1 MQTHALACTWMYK
14 PRQRIAR
21 FLRVPKR
28 QTQKSARQLIKNSYL
43 KRIGRR
49 SEVSAMQES
58 AILLLQSESIDAQ
71 WFRIALQSA
80 ADPCADNEA
89 AA

>member
-21 FLRVPKR
+21 FLRMPKR

-49 SEVSAMQES
+49 SKVSAMQES
-58 AILLLQSESIDAQ
+58 AILLLQSEGLMPNGSVSVDLIDLYMFTDTTQ
-71 WFRIALQSA
+71 LS
-80 ADPCADNEA
+80 
-89 AA
+89 